1 MKSTWKRFLS
11 LVLCMCMVMALLPN
25 VTMTAFAAT
34 SGTVTGLA
42 DENIGLSFTGD
53 ADNAW
58 TATGTQ
64 IIGKARS
71 TSGSGCSDGKDYSST
86 LTITNNKTTEATL
99 SFDYTVVVSDGT
111 ILVNYTTTTADGSF
125 SQKLAAGG
133 TVEVEIKSGST
144 SADTMITMTNVK
156 LVADVS
162 ATVTFQPSENGS
174 YTVDGKTITEVYTH
188 TQSSITAYQVE
199 ATPAEGYRFMG
210 WYDVASG
217 KCISTDAKTALNF
230 DSDRTITA
238 RFVSKELALFE
249 TGGQVFDDLNDAV
262 TYAQANGQSKITLE
276 TDGSIGGSY
285 TIPTGITLLIP
296 FDEAKTCYTTTP
308 APTTSQAG
316 AKVFRTLTMAEGSSI
331 TLENGAAI
339 SVGGQY
345 YAAAGGSVGKMV
357 GPYGWINMK
366 SGSAITVQSG
376 ATLYAWGF
384 ISGSGSVT
392 VESGGSV
399 YEWYQILDFRGG
411 SASSEMG
418 NKVFPFSQYAVQNV
432 EVPLTLHAGASETV
446 YTAVYA
452 IRKINPTSIPFIG
465 DEGMFKIVS
474 GSLTKA
480 YDGATDRIHYTIDGV
495 AEVNSLNLKLAGM
508 SVSSSSYVLPFT
520 NNMTVD
526 LTPSSKLTVNQTA
539 ALLPGVEV
547 TIAKDAELVV
557 PSGKSLYVYDADE
570 WDGYCGASDA
580 PFISVPYAPGRT
592 GKRAP
597 LADVKVD
604 VNGTLTAIG
613 GIYTTAGGA
622 DICSSTGTGVYNQQG
637 TPGTETKTY
646 QYTQKGSVTAHEI
659 PITAAKLHNAD
670 GTYTET
676 ATANTGDVIN
686 YVNGVWC
693 GEAPTELTVTF
704 EANGSAE
711 YPVKGTMTPQT
722 VNAKTDTALNANS
735 FTREGYNFLNWN
747 TAADGTGDSYA
758 DGATVNLTEN
768 TTLYAQWTQDP
779 VITFDA
785 NGGKGTMGTQ
795 TVKPN
800 EATALTANTFT
811 RADYDFTGWNTAK
824 DGTGTAYGD
833 KANIATNENV
843 TLYAQWALHKYH
855 VRWLNGNSEIL
866 KEGYYTCEENACYD
880 MWFEEDPEPTM
891 PEDENYTYKFLNRWT
906 PYNETKGING
916 WGFNPHEDVDFTAVY
931 NKFEKLTVTF
941 NANGGIGT
949 MDSVKIANGG
959 SGEYYML
966 PECGFTREGYTFN
979 GWLITGMVKMNEWG
993 DEEKLNDELWRRSEL
1008 LALSN
1013 LTLKANWADDH
1024 SLTKV
1029 INKKDATC
1037 TEDGYTGD
1045 TVCAICNKE
1054 ITKGETIQ
1062 SKGHSWNE
1070 GEITTSP
1077 TCENAGAKTYTCT
1090 VCNATKTEAITATG
1104 HTEVTDPAVE
1114 PTCTK
1119 SGLTEGKHCSVCN
1132 EVLVAQEVIPAKGHT
1147 EVIDPAVAP
1156 TCTEPGK
1163 TEGKHCSVC
1172 NVVTVAQKEIPAKG
1186 HTEVVDPAV
1195 EATCTEPGKTAGKHC
1210 SVCNAVTVAQEVI
1223 PAKGH
1228 TEVIDQAVKA
1238 TCTEPGKTE
1247 GKHCSVCHAVIV
1259 EQETVPA
1266 KGHTEVIDQAVKA
1279 TCTEPGKTEG
1289 KHCSV
1294 CNEIIVAQTEIPAK
1308 GHTEKTVVGKPA
1320 TCTETGL
1327 TDGIGCSVC
1336 GTVIKAQEE
1345 IPAKGHTEVIDQAVE
1360 ATCTEPGKTAGKHCS
1375 VCNAVTVAQEVIP
1388 AKGHTEV
1395 VDPAV
1400 EATCTKPG
1408 KTEGKHCSVCN
1419 EVIVAQTE
1427 IPAKGHTEVID
1438 TAVAATCTKTGLTEG
1453 KHCSVCNTVLVAQE
1467 EIPAKGH
1474 TEVIDP
1480 AVAPTCTEPGKTE
1493 GKHCSVCNT
1502 VLVAQEVIPAKG
1514 HTEVI
1519 DEAIE
1524 ATCTTPGKTEGKH
1537 CSVCKEVLV
1546 AQEVIPAKGHT
1557 EVIDE
1562 AKAPTC
1568 TEPGLTEGKHCSVC
1582 GAIIVAQTEIPATG
1596 HTEVIDAA
1604 KAPTCTETGLTEG
1617 KHCSVCNEVLVAQEV
1632 IPAAGHTEKAVAGK
1646 PATCTE
1652 TGLTD
1657 GISCSVCGT
1666 VIKAQEVIP
1675 AKGHTEVI
1683 DPAVEPT
1690 CTEPGKTEGKHCS
1703 ACKEV
1708 LVAQEEIPAKGHTE
1722 VIDEAIE
1729 ATCTTPGKT
1738 EGKHCSVCKDVLV
1751 AQEVIPATGHT
1762 EKTVAGKPATCT
1774 EPGKTEGKHC
1784 SVCDEVITA
1793 QKEIPAKGHTEVVDP
1808 VVEATC
1814 TKPGKTE
1821 GKHCSVCNVVTV
1833 AQKEIPAKGHT
1844 EVIDPAVEATCTEP
1858 GKTEGKHCSVCN
1870 AIIVAQTEIPA
1881 TGHTEKTVVGKPAT
1895 CTETGLTDGIS
1906 CSVCGTVIKAQEEI
1920 PAKGH
1925 SWNEGEIT
1933 ISPTCENAGV
1943 KTYTCTVCNATKTEA
1958 IDATG
1963 HTLVDVAEQ
1972 PATCTKAGHTA
1983 GMKCSVCDAIL
1994 SGMEEIPA
2002 TGHTEVIDAAKAPTC
2017 TETGLTEGKHCSVCN
2032 EILVAQEV
2040 IPATGH
2046 TEKAVA
2052 GKPATCTETGLTDGI
2067 SCSVCGTVIKAQEE
2081 IPAKGHTE
2089 VIDAAKA
2096 PTCTETGLTEGKH
2109 CSVCNEVI
2117 VAQSEVPAKG
2127 HTEVIDAAVEA
2138 TCTTPG
2144 KTEGKHCSVC
2154 HTVTVE
2160 QKEIPAKGHTEV
2172 IDQAVEATCTEPGKT
2187 AGKHCSVC
2195 NAVLVAQKVVSAKGH
2210 DWDSGKILKQPTYGE
2225 NGEMLYTCA
2234 ICDEYKAEIIPKLVN
2249 GGGGTGGAGGGSSSA
2264 GSTTKTETTINPDES
2279 TTKTETK
2286 PDGTMVET
2294 TTGKDGSTSKTTTKK
2309 DGSSVTES
2317 KTADGTTGT
2326 VKTDKDG
2333 KTEAETKISN
2343 KAVED
2348 AKKSSEAVKVPTEV
2362 KAGEDSNS
2370 APTVKVE
2377 LPKNAGET
2385 KIEIPVSDVNSG
2397 TVAVIV
2403 HEDGTEEIVKN
2414 SKPTEDGVQL
2424 TVDGNTVVK
2433 IIDNSK
2439 DFIDTRNHWSRDEVN
2454 FVASRDIFNGV
2465 GNNLF
2470 GVSQPMT
2477 RGMVNTVLAR
2487 LAGIDTTPKNG
2498 QKWYEVGT
2506 EWAKSK
2512 GITDGTTPEASVTRE
2527 QLATLLYRFYGSPTI
2542 SGTLRFADA
2551 GTVNAY
2557 AQDALLWATQNG
2569 IMNGVGNNCVAP
2581 SADAQR
2587 AQVAA
2592 MMARYL
2598 KNAD

>member
-11 LVLCMCMVMALLPN
+11 LALCMCMAFTLLPTT
-25 VTMTAFAAT
+25 VFAAA
-34 SGTVTGLA
+34 SGEVTGLA
-42 DENIGLSFTGD
+42 DENIGLSFSGD
-53 ADNAW
+53 ADDAW
-58 TATGTQ
+58 SAVGTQ

-71 TSGSGCSDGKDYSST
+71 TSGSGCDGGKDYSST

-133 TVEVEIKSGST
+133 TVEVEIKSGNT

-262 TYAQANGQSKITLE
+262 TYAQTNGQSKITLE

-339 SVGGQY
+339 SIGGQY

-384 ISGSGSVT
+384 ISGSGAVT

-465 DEGMFKIVS
+465 DKGMFKLVS

-480 YDGATDRIHYTIDGV
+480 YDGATDRIIYTIDGV

-526 LTPSSKLTVNQTA
+526 LTSDSKLTVNQTA

-547 TIAKDAELVV
+547 NIAEGAGLTVANDKNV
-557 PSGKSLYVYDADE
+557 YVYDADE
-570 WDGYCGASDA
+570 WNSDNFVWG
-580 PFISVPYAPGRT
+580 PCKFKSVAYAPGKAYTRSNNDLVDA
-592 GKRAP
+592 KM
-597 LADVKVD
+597 D
-604 VNGTLTAIG
+604 VNGSVTAIG
-613 GIYTTAGGA
+613 AIYTTNGGA
-622 DICSSTGTGVYNQQG
+622 DICSSNGTGKYVQQSM
-637 TPGTETKTY
+637 PGTETATY
-646 QYTQKGSVTAHEI
+646 QYNADGNNAVTI
-659 PITAAKLHNAD
+659 PITAAKLHNAN

-676 ATANTGDVIN
+676 ENATAGDTITYAYGAWGGKPCAHEV
-686 YVNGVWC
+686 
-693 GEAPTELTVTF
+693 TEIR
-704 EANGSAE
+704 
-711 YPVKGTMTPQT
+711 
-722 VNAKTDTALNANS
+722 NAKA
-735 FTREGYNFLNWN
+735 
-747 TAADGTGDSYA
+747 
-758 DGATVNLTEN
+758 
-768 TTLYAQWTQDP
+768 
-779 VITFDA
+779 
-785 NGGKGTMGTQ
+785 
-795 TVKPN
+795 
-800 EATALTANTFT
+800 
-811 RADYDFTGWNTAK
+811 
-824 DGTGTAYGD
+824 
-833 KANIATNENV
+833 
-843 TLYAQWALHKYH
+843 
-855 VRWLNGNSEIL
+855 
-866 KEGYYTCEENACYD
+866 
-880 MWFEEDPEPTM
+880 
-891 PEDENYTYKFLNRWT
+891 
-906 PYNETKGING
+906 
-916 WGFNPHEDVDFTAVY
+916 
-931 NKFEKLTVTF
+931 
-941 NANGGIGT
+941 
-949 MDSVKIANGG
+949 
-959 SGEYYML
+959 
-966 PECGFTREGYTFN
+966 
-979 GWLITGMVKMNEWG
+979 
-993 DEEKLNDELWRRSEL
+993 
-1008 LALSN
+1008 
-1013 LTLKANWADDH
+1013 
-1024 SLTKV
+1024 
-1029 INKKDATC
+1029 ATC

-1045 TVCAICNKE
+1045 TVC
-1054 ITKGETIQ
+1054 
-1062 SKGHSWNE
+1062 
-1070 GEITTSP
+1070 
-1077 TCENAGAKTYTCT
+1077 
-1090 VCNATKTEAITATG
+1090 
-1104 HTEVTDPAVE
+1104 
-1114 PTCTK
+1114 
-1119 SGLTEGKHCSVCN
+1119 
-1132 EVLVAQEVIPAKGHT
+1132 
-1147 EVIDPAVAP
+1147 
-1156 TCTEPGK
+1156 
-1163 TEGKHCSVC
+1163 
-1172 NVVTVAQKEIPAKG
+1172 
-1186 HTEVVDPAV
+1186 
-1195 EATCTEPGKTAGKHC
+1195 
-1210 SVCNAVTVAQEVI
+1210 
-1223 PAKGH
+1223 
-1228 TEVIDQAVKA
+1228 
-1238 TCTEPGKTE
+1238 
-1247 GKHCSVCHAVIV
+1247 
-1259 EQETVPA
+1259 
-1266 KGHTEVIDQAVKA
+1266 
-1279 TCTEPGKTEG
+1279 
-1289 KHCSV
+1289 
-1294 CNEIIVAQTEIPAK
+1294 
-1308 GHTEKTVVGKPA
+1308 
-1320 TCTETGL
+1320 
-1327 TDGIGCSVC
+1327 SVC
-1336 GTVIKAQEE
+1336 GTEIK
-1345 IPAKGHTEVIDQAVE
+1345 KGEV
-1360 ATCTEPGKTAGKHCS
+1360 
-1375 VCNAVTVAQEVIP
+1375 
-1388 AKGHTEV
+1388 
-1395 VDPAV
+1395 
-1400 EATCTKPG
+1400 
-1408 KTEGKHCSVCN
+1408 
-1419 EVIVAQTE
+1419 
-1427 IPAKGHTEVID
+1427 
-1438 TAVAATCTKTGLTEG
+1438 
-1453 KHCSVCNTVLVAQE
+1453 
-1467 EIPAKGH
+1467 
-1474 TEVIDP
+1474 
-1480 AVAPTCTEPGKTE
+1480 
-1493 GKHCSVCNT
+1493 
-1502 VLVAQEVIPAKG
+1502 
-1514 HTEVI
+1514 
-1519 DEAIE
+1519 
-1524 ATCTTPGKTEGKH
+1524 
-1537 CSVCKEVLV
+1537 
-1546 AQEVIPAKGHT
+1546 
-1557 EVIDE
+1557 
-1562 AKAPTC
+1562 
-1568 TEPGLTEGKHCSVC
+1568 
-1582 GAIIVAQTEIPATG
+1582 
-1596 HTEVIDAA
+1596 
-1604 KAPTCTETGLTEG
+1604 
-1617 KHCSVCNEVLVAQEV
+1617 
-1632 IPAAGHTEKAVAGK
+1632 
-1646 PATCTE
+1646 
-1652 TGLTD
+1652 
-1657 GISCSVCGT
+1657 
-1666 VIKAQEVIP
+1666 
-1675 AKGHTEVI
+1675 
-1683 DPAVEPT
+1683 
-1690 CTEPGKTEGKHCS
+1690 
-1703 ACKEV
+1703 
-1708 LVAQEEIPAKGHTE
+1708 
-1722 VIDEAIE
+1722 
-1729 ATCTTPGKT
+1729 
-1738 EGKHCSVCKDVLV
+1738 
-1751 AQEVIPATGHT
+1751 
-1762 EKTVAGKPATCT
+1762 
-1774 EPGKTEGKHC
+1774 
-1784 SVCDEVITA
+1784 
-1793 QKEIPAKGHTEVVDP
+1793 
-1808 VVEATC
+1808 
-1814 TKPGKTE
+1814 
-1821 GKHCSVCNVVTV
+1821 
-1833 AQKEIPAKGHT
+1833 
-1844 EVIDPAVEATCTEP
+1844 
-1858 GKTEGKHCSVCN
+1858 
-1870 AIIVAQTEIPA
+1870 
-1881 TGHTEKTVVGKPAT
+1881 
-1895 CTETGLTDGIS
+1895 
-1906 CSVCGTVIKAQEEI
+1906 
-1920 PAKGH
+1920 
-1925 SWNEGEIT
+1925 
-1933 ISPTCENAGV
+1933 
-1943 KTYTCTVCNATKTEA
+1943 
-1958 IDATG
+1958 
-1963 HTLVDVAEQ
+1963 
-1972 PATCTKAGHTA
+1972 
-1983 GMKCSVCDAIL
+1983 
-1994 SGMEEIPA
+1994 IPA

-2046 TEKAVA
+2046 KAETVSGKAATCTEAGLTDGEKCSVCGTVIKAQEEIPAKGHSWNEGEITTSPTCENAGVKTYTCTVCNATKTEAIDATGHTPVEVAEKPATCTEAGHTAGTKCSVCDAILSGMEEIPATGHTEKTVA

-2109 CSVCNEVI
+2109 CSVCNEILVAQEVIPATGHKAEKVPGKAATCTEAGLTDGEKCSVCHAVI
-2117 VAQSEVPAKG
+2117 VEQKEIPATGHKAETVSGKAATCTKAGLTDGEKCSVCHAVIVEQKEIPALGHSWGEWTVTTPASCTATGEKTRTCDRCAATEKRELAKTGHTEVVDPAVGATCTEPGKTEGKHCSVCNAVIKAQEVIPAKG
-2127 HTEVIDAAVEA
+2127 HTEVIDTAVAPTCTEPGKTEGKHCSVCNTVLVAQEVIPAKGHTEVIDEAIEA

-2154 HTVTVE
+2154 NEVIVAQTEV
-2160 QKEIPAKGHTEV
+2160 PAKGHTEV
-2172 IDQAVEATCTEPGKT
+2172 VDLAVEATCTAPGKT
-2187 AGKHCSVC
+2187 EGKHCSVCGEVITAQETVPAKGHTEVVDPVVEATCTKPGKTEGKHCSVC
-2195 NAVLVAQKVVSAKGH
+2195 NEVLVAQKVVSAKGH

-2234 ICDEYKAEIIPKLVN
+2234 ICDEYKTEIIPKLVN

-2286 PDGTMVET
+2286 PDGTVVET

-2333 KTEAETKISN
+2333 KTEAEAKISN

-2362 KAGEDSNS
+2362 KAGKDSNS

-2385 KIEIPVSDVNSG
+2385 KIEIPVSNVNSG

-2512 GITDGTTPEASVTRE
+2512 GITDGTNPEASVTRE
-2527 QLATLLYRFYGSPTI
+2527 QLATLLYRFYGSPAI

-2551 GTVNAY
+2551 GAVSAY